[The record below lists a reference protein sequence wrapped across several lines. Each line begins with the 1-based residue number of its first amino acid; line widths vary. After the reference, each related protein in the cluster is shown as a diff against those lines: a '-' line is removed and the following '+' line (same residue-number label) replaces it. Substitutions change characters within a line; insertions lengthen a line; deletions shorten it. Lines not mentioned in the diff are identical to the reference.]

1 MRSRRVSLH
10 LLVLAVALA
19 ACTRFTIRTRHDP
32 SADFAGLH
40 TYAWLPLDEADPAD
54 QRVLDRAVD
63 ARIRADV
70 ERDLRGKG
78 IVAAGDAAP
87 DMLLNYRI
95 ASTPGS
101 SARGGPASG
110 WWAGWSGS
118 EAIYRENYDNGTL
131 FLAVLDPR
139 EKRMIWLGTAQ
150 ARLLPHISL
159 EKRLKR
165 VDEAVQRI
173 LEDFPPR

>member
-101 SARGGPASG
+101 S
-110 WWAGWSGS
+110 
-118 EAIYRENYDNGTL
+118 
-131 FLAVLDPR
+131 
-139 EKRMIWLGTAQ
+139 
-150 ARLLPHISL
+150 
-159 EKRLKR
+159 
-165 VDEAVQRI
+165 
-173 LEDFPPR
+173 